1 MEQNDLLQWTVE
13 LLERQGL
20 QYMLV
25 GSVASSY
32 YGLIRSTQDIDFV
45 VRFTPAQLDAFCAEF
60 SPDEFYVSLPAA
72 REALQ
77 RGGQFNIIHFRSG
90 NKLDI
95 MLPRHDAWG
104 RQQLARRRAAKLIAN
119 VSGYVAAPEDIIL
132 GKLWYYREGEH
143 EKHLRDIV
151 SILQEQRELDFT
163 YLQHW
168 IAQLGYSD
176 LWAVIEQRLKMPP
189 KEFPRG

>member
-1 MEQNDLLQWTVE
+1 
-13 LLERQGL
+13 
-20 QYMLV
+20 MLV

-45 VRFTPAQLDAFCAEF
+45 VRFTLAQLEAFCDEF
-60 SPDEFYVSLPAA
+60 SPDDFYVSLPAA

-95 MLPRHDAWG
+95 MLPRQDAWG
-104 RQQLARRRAAKLIAN
+104 QQQLSRRRAVSLMTN
-119 VSGYVAAPEDIIL
+119 TSGYVATPEDVIL
-132 GKLWYYREGEH
+132 GKLWYYRDGEH

-151 SILQEQRELDFT
+151 SILQEQQLIDHD
-163 YLQHW
+163 YLAHW
-168 IAQLGYSD
+168 IAQLGYDD
-176 LWAVIEQRLKMPP
+176 LWSVIKQRLAMPA
-189 KEFPRG
+189 KEPPRG

>member
-1 MEQNDLLQWTVE
+1 LEQNDLLEWTVA

-45 VRFTPAQLDAFCAEF
+45 VRFTSAQLEAFCAEF
-60 SPDEFYVSLPAA
+60 SPDDFYVSLPAA
-72 REALQ
+72 REALL

-95 MLPRHDAWG
+95 MLPRQDAWG
-104 RQQLARRRAAKLIAN
+104 QQQLSRRRAANLVAN

-151 SILQEQRELDFT
+151 SILQEQRELDRD
-163 YLQHW
+163 YLQQW
-168 IAQLGYSD
+168 ITQLGYND
-176 LWAVIEQRLKMPP
+176 LWEVIEQRLKLPP
-189 KEFPRG
+189 KEPPRG

>member
-1 MEQNDLLQWTVE
+1 MEQNELLQWVVE
-13 LLERQGL
+13 LLERQFL
-20 QYMLV
+20 PYMLV

-45 VRFTPAQLDAFCAEF
+45 VRFTPAQLEAFCAEF
-60 SPDEFYVSLPAA
+60 SPDDFYVSLPAA

-95 MLPRHDAWG
+95 MLPRQDSWG
-104 RQQLARRRAAKLIAN
+104 QQQLSRRRAANLMTN

-151 SILQEQRELDFT
+151 SILQEQRQLDRD
-163 YLQHW
+163 YLVHW
-168 IAQLGYSD
+168 INELGYQD
-176 LWAVIEQRLKMPP
+176 LWDVIEQRLKMPP
-189 KEFPRG
+189 K